1 MAKLTI
7 IEGNSNE
14 KDNVRAYMVKGEPGD
29 DGVSPTVNVSR
40 AGTTVTI
47 TATDAEGTTAST
59 VSDGISPVITTSKT
73 SGVTTV
79 TIVDA
84 EGTKTATINDGETY
98 EVPTGSVVGF
108 DGATIPGGYEE
119 VDNPFTYSTT
129 ETKIGTWIDGKPL
142 YRKVIDFGYLPDTD
156 TKKISTG
163 LTNVKYHSMMCITN
177 DSESSLALTVPD
189 TFGTAPMRLFIDS
202 EGLLSINT
210 QSDRTSFYA
219 YVILEYTKTTD

>member
-84 EGTKTATINDGETY
+84 EGTKTAAINDGETY
-98 EVPTGSVVGF
+98 EVPTGAVVGF
-108 DGATIPGGYEE
+108 DGATVPGGYEE
-119 VDNPFTYSTT
+119 VDNPNNYTTT
-129 ETKIGTWIDGKPL
+129 ETVIGTWINGKPL
-142 YRKVIDFGYLPDTD
+142 YRKVVDFGYLPNTSSK
-156 TKKISTG
+156 TVNSG
-163 LTNVKYHSMMCITN
+163 LSNVKVLSITATAIYDN
-177 DSESSLALTVPD
+177 DGTTLTIPD
-189 TFGTAPMRLFIDS
+189 THGSYPMRILFNS
-202 EGLLSINT
+202 SNQVEINT
-210 QSDRTSFYA
+210 QNDRSSFYT
-219 YVILEYTKTTD
+219 YVILEYIKTTD